1 MNSPLFSSR
10 PWHTLLA
17 LLACALFLAT
27 PAQAD
32 PAGRIGRIA
41 WLSGSG
47 AVNLYN
53 PNTGES
59 YSAALNQPLTSG
71 DTLTTVA
78 GSRAEIQIG
87 SMSVRLDSGS
97 LLEIARIDDDQVRL
111 YLNQGRAIVKLPS
124 REVVRDFEL
133 VTRNGRFSARDAGI
147 YRFDTDTG
155 SSSATAYFG
164 TLHFEASD
172 SALDIGAGQS
182 AQFWQQTG
190 GQTRYRLSNAVND
203 DFTEWSVT
211 RDRRPTANTYAR
223 YVSPEMTGAED
234 LDAYG
239 NWSENAVYGAIWT
252 PRVVAADWAPY
263 RSGHWVW
270 VAPWGWN
277 WVGYEPWGF
286 APFHYGRWVQ
296 YHGAW
301 GWVPGARIARPVYAP
316 AMVAWIGTP
325 GFAGSLAIGRRPNVG
340 WFPLA
345 PHEVYVPAYRSS
357 ANYIRNVNITHVNNI
372 TNVTNIVNN
381 PQAVVQHTHY
391 AHRELP
397 QAVTVVPADV
407 VTHRRPVAPAA
418 LSPGDHRSLRDQPVQ
433 ASAPVSV
440 PQAAAL
446 SGTMNTQDR
455 PNQAFTRRVSERHA
469 PPVTTPVAPG
479 ILNANPLVAS
489 TATQVPATTPQR
501 SERPMPENV
510 RPAPLPRPEALAP
523 VRPNIAAPASGVQAA
538 PQVETQNS
546 QNSQNR
552 QERQERPDRPGQP
565 STWRERQQP
574 EALVTAPAATG
585 SRNATPPAFAPAPQS
600 PVVASPR
607 NERPQT
613 EIVRPAT
620 QTRSEPFES
629 RVQDRPSRRDEPALN
644 PPPLAPAP
652 QSTVLAPQRNER
664 PQPEIVRPVPQSR
677 TEPMVSAPVA
687 ARNREVIPPTPA
699 AMPQAPVV
707 APQRSERPPPEIG
720 RPVPQSRPE
729 PFETRVQ
736 DRAARRN
743 EPAINPPQS
752 AIHSEPPAQQLRQA
766 APARMET
773 PPPMVRET
781 RHEAPREISRPAE
794 PRAEART
801 QNPGDRQR
809 AGQNDQ
815 EKKKQHRDEAEKR

>member
-10 PWHTLLA
+10 PWYCLLA
-17 LLACALFLAT
+17 LLACVLFLVT

-41 WLSGSG
+41 WLSGAG

-78 GSRAEIQIG
+78 GARAEIQIG

-97 LLEIARIDDDQVRL
+97 MLEITRIDDDQVRL
-111 YLNQGRAIVKLPS
+111 YLNEGRAIVKLPS
-124 REVVRDFEL
+124 REIVRDFEL

-147 YRFDTDTG
+147 YRFDADSG

-164 TLHFEASD
+164 ALHFEASD

-182 AQFWQQTG
+182 AQFWQQAG
-190 GQTRYRLSNAVND
+190 GQTRYRLSSAVND
-203 DFTEWSVT
+203 DFTEWSVM

-239 NWSENAVYGAIWT
+239 NWSENAEYGAIWT
-252 PRVVAADWAPY
+252 PRAVAADWAPY

-286 APFHYGRWVQ
+286 APFHYGRWVHQ
-296 YHGAW
+296 RGAW

-325 GFAGSLAIGRRPNVG
+325 GIGAAIGGRPNVG

-372 TNVTNIVNN
+372 SNVTNIVNN
-381 PQAVVQHTHY
+381 PQAVVQQTHY
-391 AHRELP
+391 RHRELP

-418 LSPGDHRSLRDQPVQ
+418 LSPGNHRSLRDHPVQ
-433 ASAPVSV
+433 AIAPVSA
-440 PQAAAL
+440 PQAAAQT
-446 SGTMNTQDR
+446 GPYNRQDR
-455 PNQAFTRRVSERHA
+455 QNQAFTRRDSERQA
-469 PPVTTPVAPG
+469 TPVTTPANPG
-479 ILNANPLVAS
+479 ILNDNPPVAS
-489 TATQVPATTPQR
+489 TAAQLPATMPQR
-501 SERPMPENV
+501 GERPMPESV

-523 VRPNIAAPASGVQAA
+523 VRPNALASGVQAA
-538 PQVETQNS
+538 PQVETQN
-546 QNSQNR
+546 R
-552 QERQERPDRPGQP
+552 QDRPGQP
-565 STWRERQQP
+565 SAWRERQQQ

-585 SRNATPPAFAPAPQS
+585 SRIATPPALAPAPQ
-600 PVVASPR
+600 ASVLGPQR
-607 NERPQT
+607 NERPQP
-613 EIVRPAT
+613 EVVRPVM
-620 QTRSEPFES
+620 QTRPEPFET
-629 RVQDRPSRRDEPALN
+629 RVQDRPSRRDEPAMN
-644 PPPLAPAP
+644 ASQLAPAP
-652 QSTVLAPQRNER
+652 QAPVLAPQRNER
-664 PQPEIVRPVPQSR
+664 PQPEIIRPVPQSR
-677 TEPMVSAPVA
+677 TELMVSAPA
-687 ARNREVIPPTPA
+687 ATRNREAIPPALAPA
-699 AMPQAPVV
+699 PQAPVL
-707 APQRSERPPPEIG
+707 APQRNERPQPEVV

-736 DRAARRN
+736 DRPSRRN
-743 EPAINPPQS
+743 EPTINPPQS
-752 AIHSEPPAQQLRQA
+752 AIRIEPPAQQFRQA
-766 APARMET
+766 TPARMET

-801 QNPGDRQR
+801 QNQGDRQR
-809 AGQNDQ
+809 QGQNDQ
-815 EKKKQHRDEAEKR
+815 EKKRQQRDEAEKR